1 MWETAVTCVVCSVY
15 SLARVGAV
23 KVRVDDRESRGVG
36 HGPSRRACGRNRE
49 NEERVVQEYIVHN
62 RELLSMSN

>member
-1 MWETAVTCVVCSVY
+1 MSSSSIFSLVTFNFDLTLQRRVRDSCKVCSVY
-15 SLARVGAV
+15 SLARVGVV

-49 NEERVVQEYIVHN
+49 N
-62 RELLSMSN
+62 